1 LEIKWTPWRATYI
14 KGDSSVEEPGCPLCN
29 AYRAGDDARKLVL
42 YRGESTFVIL
52 NLYPYNPG
60 HLMIVPYAH
69 TADYGALPDAST
81 GEMMRLSLVATLAMI
96 IALTSCAPP
105 LSGVAR
111 PRDSARITQEEV
123 DESHEASAYDVIV
136 KLRPNFLM
144 SRGSTS
150 LRPDDSRLPAVF
162 LDGIEHGPISSLRNI
177 PASNIAEIRLYRSW
191 EATTQF
197 GTGYMSG
204 VIAVKTRR

>member
-1 LEIKWTPWRATYI
+1 MCGTRAEA
-14 KGDSSVEEPGCPLCN
+14 SFEC
-29 AYRAGDDARKLVL
+29 A
-42 YRGESTFVIL
+42 
-52 NLYPYNPG
+52 
-60 HLMIVPYAH
+60 
-69 TADYGALPDAST
+69 PDAVLSHCGA
-81 GEMMRLSLVATLAMI
+81 GEMMRLSLIATLAGI
-96 IALTSCAPP
+96 IALASCAPP
-105 LSGVAR
+105 LSGFAK
-111 PRDSARITQEEV
+111 PRDGARITQEEV
-123 DESHEASAYDVIV
+123 EESLEASAYDVIV
-136 KLRPNFLM
+136 RLRPNFLM